1 MNVAH
6 AVRPNAGAVRPSV
19 PRPAEGRSRP
29 VEVRPRPAEGRADR
43 WRLMVGELSR
53 MDGVAEQ
60 LVEDHRAD
68 SAGRCCACSMQQ
80 TGSVSWPCTLH
91 WLATQALTTRR

>member
-6 AVRPNAGAVRPSV
+6 AVRSSTAPGRV
-19 PRPAEGRSRP
+19 PATRP
-29 VEVRPRPAEGRADR
+29 VDVRADR

-68 SAGRCCACSMQQ
+68 AAGRCGACSTQQ
-80 TGSVSWPCTLH
+80 TGSKAWPCTLH
-91 WLATQALTTRR
+91 WLATQALTTTR

>member
-6 AVRPNAGAVRPSV
+6 AVRSNAATG
-19 PRPAEGRSRP
+19 RPAATRP
-29 VEVRPRPAEGRADR
+29 TEVRADR

-68 SAGRCCACSMQQ
+68 GAGRCCACSTQQ
-80 TGSVSWPCTLH
+80 AGSTAWPCTLH
-91 WLATQALTTRR
+91 WLATQALRTVR